1 MKLTLSSEMGIHA
14 VWYLATLDNAEPVL
28 SADVARGI
36 SVSES
41 YLIKVLKKL
50 VSARILTSRKGKRGG
65 YMLRKKP
72 AQITLADIV
81 GACEGTGDIYSC
93 QKEDRGCLDS
103 GRCPICITLT
113 RASEAMYRELNATRI
128 ADLLAH
134 GWTIPSP
141 ATMPV

>member
-50 VSARILTSRKGKRGG
+50 VSARILTSRKG
-65 YMLRKKP
+65 MRKKP

-134 GWTIPSP
+134 GWAIPSP